1 MRTRRDAGFD
11 NSGPADRLADVTAPD
26 RLESALRRALSRLTG
41 PATPPRLASALDHA
55 VFPGGAR
62 VRPHLVLAVAQAC
75 GDRNRRAAI
84 ASAVAIELLHCASLV
99 HDDLPCFDDADI
111 RRGRPS
117 VHAAFGEELAVLV
130 GDALI
135 VGAFD
140 VLGSGCAHTPRLL
153 ASLIREIAAGVG
165 SAGGIVAG
173 QGWESEPKV
182 DLHAYHRTKTAALF
196 GAATRA
202 GALASGAD
210 AQPWTELGLRLGE
223 AYQIADDIADAIGR
237 EAAVGKPVGR
247 DRALGRPNAVHCLGA
262 MAARAR
268 LDAVRRSIAASI
280 PAGIDAAPLVA
291 ELESMCARLMPLLAL
306 DAPNAESSVTAA

>member
-11 NSGPADRLADVTAPD
+11 NSGPADRLAGVTAPD
-26 RLESALRRALSRLTG
+26 RLEPALRRALSRLTG
-41 PATPPRLASALDHA
+41 PATPPRLASALEHA

-62 VRPHLVLAVAQAC
+62 VRPHLVLAVAHAC

-140 VLGSGCAHTPRLL
+140 VIAVGCAPAPRLL

-165 SAGGIVAG
+165 SAAGIVAG
-173 QGWESEPKV
+173 QGWESEPRV
-182 DLHAYHRTKTAALF
+182 DLRAYHRTKTAALF
-196 GAATRA
+196 VASTRA
-202 GALASGAD
+202 GALAGGAD
-210 AQPWTELGLRLGE
+210 AEPWTELGARLGE
-223 AYQIADDIADAIGR
+223 AYQIADDIADAVGR
-237 EAAVGKPVGR
+237 EAAVGKPIGR

-268 LDAVRRSIAASI
+268 LDSIRRSIASSI
-280 PAGIDAAPLVA
+280 PDGVDAERLVA
-291 ELESMCARLMPLLAL
+291 ELECMCARLLPPPAL
-306 DAPNAESSVTAA
+306 EVPDAENSVTAA